1 MTQMIW
7 DLIGETLTQ
16 VVGNPLILGVIFI
29 FYIVMMAL
37 SMRLNSPALLVI
49 MIPTM
54 VVASLWVGVA
64 GKIFMGVALG
74 VIIALALIR
83 WVRK

>member
-7 DLIGETLTQ
+7 DLIGETLTE

-29 FYIVMMAL
+29 FFIVMMAL

-64 GKIFMGVALG
+64 GKIFIAIALG
-74 VIIALALIR
+74 SIIALALIR
-83 WVRK
+83 WIRR

>member
-7 DLIGETLTQ
+7 DLIGETLTE

-29 FYIVMMAL
+29 FFVVMMAL

-54 VVASLWVGVA
+54 VVASLWVGTV
-64 GKIFMGVALG
+64 GKIFIAIALG
-74 VIIALALIR
+74 SIIALALIR
-83 WVRK
+83 WIRR

>member
-29 FYIVMMAL
+29 FYVVMMAL

-83 WVRK
+83 WVRR